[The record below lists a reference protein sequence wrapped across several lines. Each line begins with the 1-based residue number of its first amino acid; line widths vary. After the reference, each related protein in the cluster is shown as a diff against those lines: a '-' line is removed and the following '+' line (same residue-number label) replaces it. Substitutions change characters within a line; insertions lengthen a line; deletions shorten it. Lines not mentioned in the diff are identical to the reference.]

1 MAFEGALEQTKDTV
15 ELQRKD
21 TPSRSPVSRLGREE
35 REVKLEKER
44 NAWESQ
50 CCGHDKKCSKQLL
63 QFIMQAFI
71 SIAVLLFCMAQLAF
85 DRDAENKAV
94 YFSLLSG
101 LVTLYIN
108 PPSPKNN
115 DYKLS

>member
-1 MAFEGALEQTKDTV
+1 MAFDDIAESSV
-15 ELQRKD
+15 ELQQKK
-21 TPSRSPVSRLGREE
+21 TTSGSPPSRLGRQE

-44 NAWESQ
+44 DAWESQ
-50 CCGHDKKCSKQLL
+50 CCGQNKKCSKQLL

-85 DRDAENKAV
+85 DRDTENKAV

-101 LVTLYIN
+101 MVTLYIN
-108 PPSPKNN
+108 PPSPKSNEH
-115 DYKLS
+115 KQA